1 MIRGDQ
7 LLRIRKI
14 TRDLWVSSVS
24 ISYVSFHL
32 FFFIC
37 FTNPLFLLTAEP
49 LNDERCE
56 ATPEQEKWMVHA
68 YSTCNLMHEFDMYND
83 MRLQRTKLLGNGYWR
98 DGK

>member
-1 MIRGDQ
+1 M
-7 LLRIRKI
+7 
-14 TRDLWVSSVS
+14 RDLWVSSVS
-24 ISYVSFHL
+24 YLMFLFIS
-32 FFFIC
+32 FFIC

-49 LNDERCE
+49 LDDERCE
-56 ATPEQEKWMVHA
+56 ATPEQGKWMVHA